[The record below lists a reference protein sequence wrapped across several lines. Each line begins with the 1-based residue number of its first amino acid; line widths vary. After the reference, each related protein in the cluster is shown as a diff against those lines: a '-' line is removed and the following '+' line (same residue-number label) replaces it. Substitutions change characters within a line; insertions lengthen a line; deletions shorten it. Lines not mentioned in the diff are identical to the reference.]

1 LNIDELVSRINFLY
15 HKSKSEKLTEEEK
28 LEQRELR
35 KKYLQNIRANL
46 KSQLDTIKK
55 VNPSNE
61 RLN

>member
-1 LNIDELVSRINFLY
+1 MNIDELVSRINFLY